1 MKIIIENIKM
11 SNDAQKLFNCGRI
24 TTIKYSCNLVEIESV
39 SFPCVKFNASLRK
52 TSFVFRDYS
61 GKLLEFFNGEIISDE
76 NKFETPIDKW
86 VLQDLDEIISSR
98 F

>member
-24 TTIKYSCNLVEIESV
+24 TTIKYSYNLVEIESV
-39 SFPCVKFNASLRK
+39 SFPCIKFNASDRK
-52 TSFVFRDYS
+52 TSFVFRDCS

-86 VLQDLDEIISSR
+86 ALQDLEEITQSL
-98 F
+98 